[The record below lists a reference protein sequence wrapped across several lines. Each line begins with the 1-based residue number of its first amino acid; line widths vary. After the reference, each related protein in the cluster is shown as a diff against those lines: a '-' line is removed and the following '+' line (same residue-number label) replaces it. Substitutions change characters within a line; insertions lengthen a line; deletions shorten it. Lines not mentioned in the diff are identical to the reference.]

1 MKERNDFETK
11 GSTSVLR
18 CSTCFPS
25 FCNLKGS
32 NGFHGGSEDLISKFC
47 GRLTVFKTK
56 VATFLNDRETC
67 SHFSQFVRY
76 SSVVMPLLSQMSMDD
91 SSWWLLDSGASAT
104 VLAERFAT
112 CYGVSKKLGNHH
124 GDQFKAANGTAVNM
138 SGKAEVGVK
147 VVMVDEWGTQ
157 RSQRN
162 AQLKAMVR
170 DIQHNIISTTSLCKA
185 GWEFW
190 QGDTWFELRNKRT
203 GEIASEVGYFAGCPW
218 IRLQACKDTKVVSFD
233 DGTEEKSKHL
243 APLTRA
249 AEADL
254 LRHRLQG
261 HTPYDPRCV
270 ECARGMTTFAH
281 RRRREGALECEL
293 QADFAYLSTRGELT
307 DVEVDNCF
315 KVLVLAEM
323 ASNGVAYVLVKGDL
337 SSTRNEIAKW
347 LEHLGMSSERSS
359 IVLHT
364 GSEQAVSH
372 LVSRVS
378 SRFTFAVRRA
388 SPQQHR
394 SVGAAER
401 CVRRL
406 KESLAVR
413 RSDMNQHG
421 VDILFTEESLS
432 HV

>member
-1 MKERNDFETK
+1 M
-11 GSTSVLR
+11 
-18 CSTCFPS
+18 
-25 FCNLKGS
+25 
-32 NGFHGGSEDLISKFC
+32 
-47 GRLTVFKTK
+47 
-56 VATFLNDRETC
+56 
-67 SHFSQFVRY
+67 
-76 SSVVMPLLSQMSMDD
+76 
-91 SSWWLLDSGASAT
+91 DSGAT
-104 VLAERFAT
+104 VLAARFAK
-112 CYGVSKKLGNHH
+112 CYGVPERDSNGHH

-138 SGKAEVGVK
+138 TGKAEVGVK
-147 VVMVDEWGTQ
+147 IVMIDEWGTQ
-157 RSQRN
+157 RSQGN
-162 AQLKAMVR
+162 AQLKAMVG

-185 GWEFW
+185 GSEFW
-190 QGDTWFELRNKRT
+190 QGDTWFELRNKKT
-203 GEIASEVGYFAGCPW
+203 GEIASEVGYFAGCSW
-218 IRLQACKDTKVVSFD
+218 IRLPTCHDAKVVSFV
-233 DGTEEKSKHL
+233 GVESNEQAQL
-243 APLTRA
+243 APLTRS

-254 LRHRLQG
+254 LKHRLQG

-337 SSTRNEIAKW
+337 VSTRNETSKW
-347 LEHLGMSSERSS
+347 LEHLGLSSERSS
-359 IVLHT
+359 VILHT
-364 GSEQAVSH
+364 DSEHAVSH

-378 SRFTFAVRRA
+378 SRFNFAVRRA

-406 KESLAVR
+406 KESMAML
-413 RSDMNQHG
+413 RS
-421 VDILFTEESLS
+421 LY
-432 HV
+432 